1 MASESE
7 GQAHGIRCGCRLL
20 IRGLNQL
27 QRGLPV
33 LPGQGAE
40 GEQAEGIGAGLE
52 VVAAQGVAQCEV
64 GLAGVE
70 VEDAVAAVILLGRAR
85 GAKQPQVAPAAAAL
99 IGPLLESTAGRATNP
114 IG

>member
-1 MASESE
+1 MNF
-7 GQAHGIRCGCRLL
+7 GGDLGWLL
-20 IRGLNQL
+20 IGGLNQL

-33 LPGQGAE
+33 LPDQGAE
-40 GEQAEGIGAGLE
+40 GEQAERIGAGVE
-52 VVAAQGVAQCEV
+52 VVAAQGVAQSEV

-85 GAKQPQVAPAAAAL
+85 GAQQAQVATAAAAL
-99 IGPLLESTAGRATNP
+99 VGPLLECTAGRAPNL